1 MDKTLFAGYSE
12 EQRLQMLK
20 DNCERPLEDYGYDK
34 PLSKDQLK
42 SVKDRLSSAS
52 VELHDVQEE
61 KKQADSEFNEKIKG
75 LKGTIAEQV
84 KQLKTRTTYT
94 CELCFEFLFR
104 DEGKVGIYNKDG
116 QLISER
122 PATIKEM
129 REPENM
135 FRQVGPLG
143 RKTGTDE

>member
-1 MDKTLFAGYSE
+1 MDKQLFAEFSE

-20 DNCERPLEDYGYDK
+20 DNCEKLLEDYGYDK
-34 PLSKDQLK
+34 SLSKDQLK
-42 SVKDRLSSAS
+42 AVKDKLSSAS

-61 KKQADSEFNEKIKG
+61 KKQADSEFNERIKN

-104 DEGKVGIYNKDG
+104 DEAKVGIYNKDG
-116 QLISER
+116 ILVDER
-122 PATIKEM
+122 AATLKEL
-129 REPENM
+129 RESQDM
-135 FRQVGPLG
+135 FRQQM
-143 RKTGTDE
+143 KTGTNN

>member
-1 MDKTLFAGYSE
+1 
-12 EQRLQMLK
+12 MLK
-20 DNCERPLEDYGYDK
+20 DNCEKLLEDYGYDK
-34 PLSKDQLK
+34 PLSKEQLK
-42 SVKDRLSSAS
+42 SIKDKLSSAS

-61 KKQADSEFNEKIKG
+61 KKQADSEFNQQIKE

-104 DEGKVGIYNKDG
+104 DERKVGVYNKDG
-116 QLISER
+116 QLVYER
-122 PATIKEM
+122 AATLKEL

-135 FRQVGPLG
+135 FSTMK
-143 RKTGTDE
+143 KTGTDN

>member
-1 MDKTLFAGYSE
+1 MDKVLFTEYSE

-20 DNCERPLEDYGYDK
+20 DNCDKLLEDYGYDK

-42 SVKDRLSSAS
+42 AVKDRISSVA

-61 KKQADSEFNEKIKG
+61 KKEADKEFNDRIKD
-75 LKGTIAEQV
+75 LKGSMAEQV

-104 DEGKVGIYNKDG
+104 EEAKVGVYNKDG
-116 QLISER
+116 HLISER
-122 PATIKEM
+122 TATIKEM

-135 FRQVGPLG
+135 FRSQP
-143 RKTGTDE
+143 KTGTNN

>member
-1 MDKTLFAGYSE
+1 MEKQLFADYTE

-20 DNCERPLEDYGYDK
+20 DNCEKLLEDYGYEK

-42 SVKDRLSSAS
+42 ALKDRLAS
-52 VELHDVQEE
+52 VTIDLHDVQEE
-61 KKQADSEFNEKIKG
+61 KREVDKGYNDRIKE

-84 KQLKTRTTYT
+84 KQLKDRTTYT

-104 DEGKVGIYNKDG
+104 DEAKVGVYNKDG

-135 FRQVGPLG
+135 FRKPL
-143 RKTGTDE
+143 KTGTDN

>member
-1 MDKTLFAGYSE
+1 MDKQLFAEYSD

-20 DNCERPLEDYGYDK
+20 DNCEKLLEDYGYDK

-42 SVKDRLSSAS
+42 SVKDKLSSAS

-61 KKQADSEFNEKIKG
+61 KKQADSEFNERIKN

-104 DEGKVGIYNKDG
+104 EEGKVGVYNKDG
-116 QLISER
+116 ILVEER
-122 PATIKEM
+122 PATLKEM

-135 FRQVGPLG
+135 FRQQM
-143 RKTGTDE
+143 KTGTNN

>member
-1 MDKTLFAGYSE
+1 MDKQIFSEYSE
-12 EQRLQMLK
+12 EQRLQLLK
-20 DNCERPLEDYGYDK
+20 DNCEKLLEDYGYDK

-42 SVKDRLSSAS
+42 AVKDKLSSAS

-61 KKQADSEFNEKIKG
+61 KKQADSEFNERIKN

-104 DEGKVGIYNKDG
+104 EEAKVGIFNKDG
-116 QLISER
+116 ILIEER
-122 PATIKEM
+122 PATLKEM

-135 FRQVGPLG
+135 FRQQM
-143 RKTGTDE
+143 KTGTNN